1 MLVNADFSRT
11 VIVTPDQHAW
21 VASPQAGV
29 ERVMLDRVGAEQ
41 ARATS
46 LVSYAPQ
53 SFFPA
58 HAHPRGEEILVLSGT
73 FSDADGDCPAGTYIR
88 NPPGS
93 SHRPFSVDGATIF
106 VKLRQMHP
114 QDAQQVRIDT
124 RDAANWR
131 DTDGRDTCALYAGFG
146 EQVCLQKLPPGG
158 TLFCDPVPGAEIL
171 VLDGSLLYEGMACET
186 GSWIRLPAGGYP
198 QVAAGEPGVTL
209 YLKICALPPAAAARP
224 SG

>member
-1 MLVNADFSRT
+1 
-11 VIVTPDQHAW
+11 
-21 VASPQAGV
+21 
-29 ERVMLDRVGAEQ
+29 
-41 ARATS
+41 
-46 LVSYAPQ
+46 
-53 SFFPA
+53 
-58 HAHPRGEEILVLSGT
+58 
-73 FSDADGDCPAGTYIR
+73 
-88 NPPGS
+88 
-93 SHRPFSVDGATIF
+93 
-106 VKLRQMHP
+106 MHP